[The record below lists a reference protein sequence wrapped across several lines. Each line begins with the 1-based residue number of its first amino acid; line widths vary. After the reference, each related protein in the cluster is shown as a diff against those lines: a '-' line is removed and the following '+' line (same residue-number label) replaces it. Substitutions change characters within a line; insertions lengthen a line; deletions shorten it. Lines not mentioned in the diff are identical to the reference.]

1 MTKDTNLIL
10 QNKYL
15 PIYEVSFGLKILRDD
30 CTLNPHLSHDTTVKN
45 QTLIYGIFFDN
56 LMPLF
61 DVFASAATLSTLF
74 LLNISMYM

>member
-45 QTLIYGIFFDN
+45 
-56 LMPLF
+56 
-61 DVFASAATLSTLF
+61 
-74 LLNISMYM
+74 